1 MTGPDAPE
9 AHDGA
14 RCGALLAASSEH
26 GISVCPWRG
35 DKRWVYSITFDE
47 ALSDLHRFTI
57 PILAEYD
64 VPGHLEV
71 VVGQIGEIRRV
82 GNSSYNGMKQMSAA
96 ELREMVARGWGVGN
110 HSWSHGAVNA
120 DTVDLEL
127 GKAKAVLE
135 EAAGQPVT
143 VYCAPGSNV
152 NMNEGALTGC
162 RRFGYLGAM
171 SITDALN
178 RPDDE
183 DLLWMNRTFLHH
195 QGYGPFFSEFDP
207 FRNIRHAQRDQGWI
221 IDYLHCPLEV
231 PVHPNKDCSADQLRE
246 RIATVVA
253 EGGDDVWLAPVEA
266 PMDYR
271 YTRRHTRI
279 TTEGPDR
286 YRISAAELPPGVHS
300 RTVTISLPPSTRAI
314 EVDGRPHATYRRN
327 GKLLADMDLAS
338 SRQVHI
344 VPA

>member
-1 MTGPDAPE
+1 MATP
-9 AHDGA
+9 
-14 RCGALLAASSEH
+14 EH
-26 GISVCPWRG
+26 GITVCPWLN

-47 ALSDLHRFTI
+47 ALSDLHRFAI
-57 PILAEYD
+57 PILAQYD

-71 VVGQIGEIRRV
+71 VVGQIGDIRQV
-82 GNSSYNGMKQMSAA
+82 GTSIFNGMQHMGAE

-110 HSWSHGAVNA
+110 HSWSHAAVNA
-120 DTVDLEL
+120 ETVDLEL
-127 GKAKAVLE
+127 GKAKEVLE

-143 VYCAPGSNV
+143 VYCAPGSNA
-152 NMNEGALTGC
+152 NMNAGALAGC

-171 SITDALN
+171 GITDALN

-183 DLLWMNRTFLHH
+183 ELLWLNRTFLHH

-207 FRNIRHAQRDQGWI
+207 FRNLQHAERDRGWI
-221 IDYLHCPLEV
+221 IDYLHCPLER
-231 PVHPNKDCSADQLRE
+231 PLHPHKDCSADQLRE

-253 EGGDDVWLAPVEA
+253 EGGDDVWLATVEE
-266 PMDYR
+266 PLDYR
-271 YTRRHTRI
+271 RTRRHVRI

-286 YRISAAELPPGVHS
+286 YHLSAEGLPSAVQR
-300 RTVTISLPPSTRAI
+300 RTVTISLPPLSAAL
-314 EVDGRPHATYRRN
+314 EVDGEPHDTYRRN
-327 GKLLADMDLAS
+327 GKQLADLDLAS